1 MKHILIILTLC
12 ITTSFA
18 QQPQKYINVNG
29 TSELVRNADQIN
41 FSIQIKNISE
51 TVEKSKSANDINSSA
66 LLILLSK
73 HGIDKD
79 NIEVSPLKLGKNF
92 EFQDGSRRRVQNGY
106 FTHVDISFLLK
117 DISKYYALSNDIAK
131 SDAYEIISSNYNI
144 SDYEAQ
150 HIAAYE
156 QALKAAKE
164 KALYMCSTL
173 GVKLGDVLEI
183 DENNQW
189 QSYPNPFNTVTKESS
204 QDVSPSGKVTIR
216 RSVRVKFAIE

>member
-1 MKHILIILTLC
+1 MKHILILLTLF
-12 ITTSFA
+12 TTTTFA

-29 TSELVRNADQIN
+29 TSEVVRNADQVN

-51 TVEKSKSANDINSSA
+51 TVEKSKSLTDENTSSLLA
-66 LLILLSK
+66 LLNK
-73 HGIDKD
+73 HGISADD
-79 NIEVSPLKLGKNF
+79 IEVSPIKLGKNY
-92 EFQDGSRRRVQNGY
+92 EYPDGSRQRIHKGY
-106 FTHVDISFLLK
+106 FTHVDVSFLLK

-150 HIAAYE
+150 HKAAYE

-164 KALYMCSTL
+164 KAVYMCTTL
-173 GVKLGDVLEI
+173 GVKPGDVLEI

-189 QSYPNPFNTVTKESS
+189 QSYPNPFNTVTRESS
-204 QDVSPSGKVTIR
+204 QDVSPSGKVIIR

>member
-1 MKHILIILTLC
+1 MF
-12 ITTSFA
+12 ITSTFA

-51 TVEKSKSANDINSSA
+51 TVEKSKSLTDENTSSILA
-66 LLILLSK
+66 LLTK
-73 HGIDKD
+73 HGIGVDE
-79 NIEVSPLKLGKNF
+79 IQVSPIKLGKNY
-92 EFQDGSRRRVQNGY
+92 EYPDAGRQRVHNGY
-106 FTHVDISFLLK
+106 FTQVDISFLLK
-117 DISKYYALSNDIAK
+117 DISKYYVLSNDIAK

-150 HIAAYE
+150 HKAAYE
-156 QALKAAKE
+156 DALKAAKE

-183 DENNQW
+183 DENSQL
-189 QSYPNPFNTVTKESS
+189 QGYPNPFNTVTIEST
-204 QDVSPSGKVTIR
+204 QGANPSGKVTIR